1 MAGGSAPLRLGAEPV
16 RARVLCVLVHGRTQT
31 PEDME
36 ASVAA
41 RLSVQDVAFTLP
53 RSEGRSWYDA
63 RAVDPLTDG
72 TERQLLAALDQLV
85 HDIEDLRR
93 EAPDLPLLLAGFSQ
107 GACLSLEHLMRH
119 GPWNGAV
126 AALTGCRV
134 GRPGD
139 TPKSPPL
146 GGFPVYLSGGDRDPW
161 IPPSAFSEAAAA
173 LGQAG
178 ARLRAEVF
186 PGRPHEV
193 SAPEIAILDALLAD
207 MAAGRPPFGD
217 PP

>member
-1 MAGGSAPLRLGAEPV
+1 MAGASAPLRLGAEPA
-16 RARVLCVLVHGRTQT
+16 RARALCVLVHGRTQT

-36 ASVAA
+36 AAIVG

-72 TERQLLAALDQLV
+72 TERQLLAALDQLAR
-85 HDIEDLRR
+85 DIEALRR

-107 GACLSLEHLMRH
+107 GACLSLEYLLRR
-119 GPWNGAV
+119 GPWKGAL

-134 GRPGD
+134 GRPGEVLG
-139 TPKSPPL
+139 PPPL
-146 GGFPVYLSGGDRDPW
+146 GGLPVYLSGGDRDPW
-161 IPPSAFSEAAAA
+161 IPATAFGEAAGA

-193 SAPEIAILDALLAD
+193 SAPEIATLDTILANL
-207 MAAGRPPFGD
+207 AAGRPLFGD
-217 PP
+217 RP